1 MCSVSSVPYLNS
13 HISTATTCLQ
23 RCVGDN
29 LCFSNAATQKKKSIF
44 VFSLL
49 LVHPFIHRLD
59 CFALPFCKTEKLFFS
74 EILPDLSP
82 SHLSRKSMAFFEFF
96 ELAGEIQNPPSACQ
110 VVMSSTS
117 NYVHIPLRSQ
127 NITKMAVLMDAI
139 AKKDMT
145 KS

>member
-1 MCSVSSVPYLNS
+1 MCNVTSVPYLNS

-23 RCVGDN
+23 RCVGGA
-29 LCFSNAATQKKKSIF
+29 FRMQQHRKKSIF
-44 VFSLL
+44 AFSLL

-82 SHLSRKSMAFFEFF
+82 VTYRENGWHFLSFPVTL
-96 ELAGEIQNPPSACQ
+96 LAGEIQNPPSACR
-110 VVMSSTS
+110 VVMSNTS
-117 NYVHIPLRSQ
+117 NYVHITLRSQ
-127 NITKMAVLMDAI
+127 NITKMAVLMDTI